1 MREHV
6 ADRASLLAGAP
17 PVDVLADPV
26 VEAELSLLPQLED
39 RDHRHGLARGVEEH
53 EVVGLESTAGA
64 GFADGRVQQDV
75 AVPGHVALRPVVPAV
90 RPPPLEEV
98 GDGGE
103 VGPGLCDRHGGEPRP
118 RRRNCLTT
126 IS

>member
-1 MREHV
+1 MWERLEAV
-6 ADRASLLAGAP
+6 QQRFAAAWQRGDRPAIRDYLA
-17 PVDVLADPV
+17 V

-53 EVVGLESTAGA
+53 EVVDFESTPGA
-64 GFADGRVQQDV
+64 GLADGRVQQDV

-90 RPPPLEEV
+90 RPPLLEEV

-103 VGPGLCDRHGGEPRP
+103 VGPGLCDRHG
-118 RRRNCLTT
+118 RRA
-126 IS
+126 